1 MGESGRFD
9 RHRGPQMSRA
19 AYKILC
25 VDDEPQVLRAL
36 CRNLR
41 PRFHPLP
48 AMGAAAGIEQLH
60 EHADI
65 AVVVADMRMPG
76 MDGATFLKH
85 ARELQPMA
93 IRLLLTGQTDMNSA
107 IKAINEGEI
116 FRFLTKPCPPDQFLL
131 AVEEAVNRYALA
143 DAERHRVEQSMARSI
158 ESDVARVKAEETVRT
173 KSAFL
178 ATMSHE
184 IRTPM
189 NGIIGLLDVLAY
201 SSLQKGQRETVR
213 LIRDSAE
220 TLLGIIDDTLDFAKL
235 EAGKLHIERA
245 PMDLGGAVENICR
258 VLDSTATRAGVSLTV
273 FVDPDIPRSVI
284 GDELRLRQV
293 LMNLV
298 GNGIKFSSGRLIPGR
313 VSLRAELASRNA
325 DKVAVDL
332 HVTDNGIGMRPE
344 ALSQIF
350 APFVQADASTSRQ
363 YGGTGLGL
371 SISKML
377 LDLMEGSIAVS
388 SEPEKGT
395 IFTVRMNFGTDE
407 QVRAWDSG
415 RPTMNSLACRLVGC
429 EQPLAADLECY
440 LKHAGALV
448 LRSPDLASVSR
459 AEGQTELVIILPGQS
474 ADTWLA
480 DEAKPAG
487 LRTLLLRHRSH
498 TLTGEPSGVVTIDVE
513 GLSRQRFYEAVM
525 LAADPPDPGRIE
537 GVVRERE
544 PDAGPMRASTAE
556 APKILVAEDNETNRE
571 VIARQLEILG
581 FDAEIVPSGR
591 QALACWRAGA
601 YDLIMTDL
609 RMPDMDGFALTA
621 AIRAEE
627 GAASPIPII
636 ALTANIMPEKRHQA
650 RLAGV
655 SDFLVKPVRLPLL
668 RATMERWL
676 TSQQPQAVAACQAV
690 EAAPPANLEVLRSL
704 VGSDPAD
711 IRAILQSF
719 RRTSSRSIEDLRR
732 ATERGS
738 CDDAGNAAH
747 KLKADARSIGAERLG
762 DLSAEVEDISC
773 AGNLGRLRELLP
785 LVTRE
790 LERVHAYLGSLRY

>member
-1 MGESGRFD
+1 L
-9 RHRGPQMSRA
+9 A
-19 AYKILC
+19 AT
-25 VDDEPQVLRAL
+25 
-36 CRNLR
+36 
-41 PRFHPLP
+41 
-48 AMGAAAGIEQLH
+48 GAAAGIEQLH

-85 ARELQPMA
+85 VRELQPMA
-93 IRLLLTGQTDMNSA
+93 IRLLLTGHTDMSSA

-116 FRFLTKPCPPDQFLL
+116 FRFLTKPCPPDQFLI

-158 ESDVARVKAEETVRT
+158 ESDVARVKAEQTVRT

-235 EAGKLHIERA
+235 DAGKLHIERA
-245 PMDLGGAVENICR
+245 PMDLGGAVENVCR

-273 FVDPDIPRSVI
+273 FVDPGIPRSVI

-298 GNGIKFSSGRLIPGR
+298 GNGIKFSSGRSTPGR
-313 VSLRAELASRNA
+313 VSLRAELASRNV
-325 DKVAVDL
+325 DTVAVDI
-332 HVTDNGIGMRPE
+332 HIRDNGIGMRPE

-350 APFVQADASTSRQ
+350 APFVQADASTSSQ

-371 SISKML
+371 AISKML

-388 SEPEKGT
+388 SELEKGT
-395 IFTVRMNFGTDE
+395 IFTVRMNFGRDE
-407 QVRAWDSG
+407 QLRAEA
-415 RPTMNSLACRLVGC
+415 P
-429 EQPLAADLECY
+429 ADLVV
-440 LKHAGALV
+440 V
-448 LRSPDLASVSR
+448 LPD
-459 AEGQTELVIILPGQS
+459 QPG
-474 ADTWLA
+474 DPWLA
-480 DEAKPAG
+480 DEAK
-487 LRTLLLRHRSH
+487 
-498 TLTGEPSGVVTIDVE
+498 
-513 GLSRQRFYEAVM
+513 
-525 LAADPPDPGRIE
+525 
-537 GVVRERE
+537 
-544 PDAGPMRASTAE
+544 

-636 ALTANIMPEKRHQA
+636 ALTANIMPDKRHQA

-676 TSQQPQAVAACQAV
+676 TSQQPQAHAACQAV

-732 ATERGS
+732 ANERGS

-762 DLSAEVEDISC
+762 DLSAEVEDISYVE
-773 AGNLGRLRELLP
+773 NLDRLRELLP
-785 LVTRE
+785 LVTEE